1 MNRLKQFIT
10 EIHRRSLWQVLLIY
24 CGAALLAYQAVQALT
39 EGLGLPQWF
48 PAFAIV
54 LFIVGLPIVLAT
66 AFVQEVAPSIAPPA
80 AEPERVEAEAAAAR
94 QEARQRR
101 RFMTWRNAGLSFL
114 VALAVWGVV
123 ATGWLLLSSR
133 SAVSDVER
141 KAIAVLPFENLSPD
155 PDDAYFADGIHEEI
169 ISQLGKI
176 ASLHVISRTSVMEYR
191 GQTGNLREIAD
202 ELGVNSVLEGT
213 VRRAGDRVRI
223 TTQLIDANNDAHL
236 WSENYERQ
244 LSDIFA
250 VQVDIA
256 HRVTSAL
263 EAELSS
269 EEEESVAAQPTD
281 NLEAYDY
288 YLRAIEYLGRPGVRL
303 ENFQNAQ
310 RMLEQAVELDP
321 RFATAYATLSVVHAY
336 AYEYALDRSEER
348 LRRSWEA
355 ANLALQIDP
364 DLSYGHRVM
373 GSYYY
378 TVGEYD
384 RALEELA
391 IAERG
396 LPGSGLWVRGLVMK
410 RQGKWDEALA
420 SLEGAR
426 ALSPREPVLLF
437 LLAQTLNSLRRYE
450 EAETYYRRSLALQP
464 DLVEAT
470 LAIAMIPVWRS
481 GDTRPM
487 RTLLE
492 GIPPGFDPWGLVT
505 VLRWYVEYYDRDYA
519 AALEGLSHSELEY
532 FEWGSSG
539 FAQFFVPRTLYMGL
553 CYVALGQID
562 LAHAAADSARR
573 DLEARLR
580 EQPDDP
586 RMRSSLSLAHALLGN
601 KEEAIREGQ
610 RAVELEPISKDA
622 VDGTYYVLNLGYTY
636 ARFGDVDA
644 AVEQFERYLSVPAP
658 GSIAFILA
666 DPAVDP
672 VRDHPRF
679 QALLERYE

>member
-1 MNRLKQFIT
+1 MSKFKKLISD
-10 EIHRRSLWQVLLIY
+10 IHHRSLWQVLLIY
-24 CGAALLAYQAVQALT
+24 VGGALVAYQVVQALT

-48 PAFAIV
+48 PALAVV
-54 LFIVGLPIVLAT
+54 LFIIGLPIVVAT
-66 AFVQEVAPSIAPPA
+66 ALVQEVAPPVAPPA
-80 AEPERVEAEAAAAR
+80 AEPAEIEAETAAAR
-94 QEARQRR
+94 HQARQRR

-114 VALAVWGVV
+114 VAAAVWGVV
-123 ATGWLLLSSR
+123 ATGWLLLGSR
-133 SAVSDVER
+133 GGVAGVER
-141 KAIAVLPFENLSPD
+141 RAIAVLPFENLSPD

-191 GQTGNLREIAD
+191 GQRGNLREIAD
-202 ELGVNSVLEGT
+202 QLGVNTVLEGT

-223 TTQLIDANNDAHL
+223 TTQLIDADDDAHL

-244 LSDIFA
+244 LSDIFT

-269 EEEESVAAQPTD
+269 EEELSVAARPTED
-281 NLEAYDY
+281 LEAYDF
-288 YLRAIEYLGRPGVRL
+288 YLKAREYLGRPGIRL
-303 ENFQNAQ
+303 DNFQNAQ
-310 RMLEQAVELDP
+310 RMLEQAVEFDP
-321 RFATAYATLSVVHAY
+321 EFATAYALLSAVHAY
-336 AYEYALDRSEER
+336 FYEYALDRSEER
-348 LRRSWEA
+348 LRRSREA
-355 ANLALQIDP
+355 ADRALQIDP

-378 TVGEYD
+378 TVGDYD

-396 LPGSGLWVRGLVMK
+396 LPGSGLWVRGLIMK
-410 RQGKWDEALA
+410 RLGRWDESLA
-420 SLEGAR
+420 DLEGAL
-426 ALSPREPVLLF
+426 ALSPRDPGLLF
-437 LLAQTLNSLRRYE
+437 LYAQTLNSLRRYD
-450 EAETYYRRSLALQP
+450 EAETYYRKSLELQP
-464 DLVEAT
+464 DLIEAT
-470 LAIAMIPVWRS
+470 LTIAMIPVWRD

-487 RTLLE
+487 RTFLD

-505 VLRWYVEYYDRDYA
+505 MLRWFTEYYDRDYE
-519 AALEGLSHSELEY
+519 AALEVLSRSGIEHFEL
-532 FEWGSSG
+532 GSSG
-539 FAQFFVPRTLYMGL
+539 FAQFFVPRTLYMAR
-553 CYVALGQID
+553 CYAALGQND

-573 DLEARLR
+573 DLEERLR

-586 RMRSSLSLAHALLGN
+586 RMRSSLGWAYALLGN
-601 KEEAIREGQ
+601 KEAAVREGQ
-610 RAVELEPISKDA
+610 RAVELEPISEDA
-622 VDGTYYVLNLGYTY
+622 VDGTLHVLNLGVTY
-636 ARFGDVDA
+636 AGSGDVDG

-666 DPAVDP
+666 DPTVDP

-679 QALLERYE
+679 RELIAKYE